1 MPQTQ
6 TISSIIIAVL
16 LFVFMIVMNVLA
28 NTLPINGQNT
38 GDISDQYPNLFQPS
52 GFTFSIW
59 GIIYL
64 LLGAYS
70 IFQLTRIG
78 QVETETIQK
87 TFFTVNILFSI
98 SSLANISW
106 LLFWHHNKI
115 GLSMIAMII
124 LLVSLILISNQIGS
138 LNTLTKIAFGVYFG
152 WIVVASIA
160 NMTIWLV
167 DLGVPSFNQSSV
179 IITAVILIIGV
190 AIGSIVIY
198 MKLDIAFGLVLV
210 WAYIGILIR
219 HLSQSE
225 FNYTYPVIVYTTI
238 FSLVVLIIVNGLAIF
253 KMIQ

>member
-1 MPQTQ
+1 MTQ
-6 TISSIIIAVL
+6 IQNTSSIIISA
-16 LFVFMIVMNVLA
+16 LFFIVMIVMNVLA
-28 NTLPINGQNT
+28 NSLPINGQNT
-38 GDISDQYPNLFQPS
+38 GDISNQYPNLFQPT

-64 LLGAYS
+64 LLGVYTVLQ
-70 IFQLTRIG
+70 FTRIG
-78 QVETETIQK
+78 QVETEAIQK
-87 TFFTVNILFSI
+87 TFFTVNILFAI
-98 SSLANISW
+98 SSLANITW

-124 LLVSLILISNQIGS
+124 LLISLILISNQVAS
-138 LNTLTKIAFGVYFG
+138 LNSLTKIAFGVYFG

-179 IITAVILIIGV
+179 IITAIILIIGV

-198 MKLDIAFGLVLV
+198 MKLDLAFGLVLV

-219 HLSQSE
+219 HLSQTE

-238 FSLVVLIIVNGLAIF
+238 FSLVVLIIVNGLVFF
-253 KMIQ
+253 KLFQ

>member
-1 MPQTQ
+1 MTQTQ
-6 TISSIIIAVL
+6 NLSSILVAVI
-16 LFVFMIVMNVLA
+16 LFVLMIVMNALA

-38 GDISDQYPNLFQPS
+38 GEISDQYPNLFQPT

-78 QVETETIQK
+78 QVESEVIQK
-87 TFFTVNILFSI
+87 TYFTVNILFSI

-115 GLSMIAMII
+115 LLSMIAMIV
-124 LLVSLILISNQIGS
+124 LLVSLILISNQTES
-138 LNTLTKIAFGVYFG
+138 LNLLTRLSFSVYFG
-152 WIVVASIA
+152 WIVIASIA
-160 NMTIWLV
+160 NMTILLV
-167 DLGVPSFNQSSV
+167 DLGVPSFNSTSIFLTV
-179 IITAVILIIGV
+179 VILIIGIV
-190 AIGSIVIY
+190 IGSLVIY
-198 MKLDIAFGLVLV
+198 LKSDIAFGLVFV

-225 FNYTYPVIVYTTI
+225 FNFQYPAIVYTSI
-238 FSLVVLIIVNGLAIF
+238 FSIIVLLIINGIVFYKGL
-253 KMIQ
+253 